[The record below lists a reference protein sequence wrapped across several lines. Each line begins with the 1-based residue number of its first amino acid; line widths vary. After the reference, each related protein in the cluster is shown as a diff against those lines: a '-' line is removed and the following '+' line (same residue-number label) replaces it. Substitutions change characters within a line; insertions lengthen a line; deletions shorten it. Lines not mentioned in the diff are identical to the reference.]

1 MISDEDVRQYFKN
14 KMNVPGV
21 YGGAGSLQIGRG
33 PLLLKGAPP
42 GGCQRHKVVFNKF
55 NVIPEFCFDCYKVL
69 ITPRTVM
76 ELFKLLMVF
85 DGLEL
90 SGNNTRK
97 CMVEGRADSE
107 GSYKGF
113 IYCRSIEE
121 GKEVRRILQEIVAV
135 EISPDV
141 PVLLKRGCSEFAR
154 THPRYAQIKPGKPI
168 MPFPPSWKGH
178 EDFVDK
184 NYALEHNVAAN
195 SSNANPETKAKY
207 PLSEIFA
214 LQYWLQYA
222 ATIGDISYLKI
233 AGRVLPPIPQL
244 KRPPLSLQPAKCK

>member
-1 MISDEDVRQYFKN
+1 
-14 KMNVPGV
+14 
-21 YGGAGSLQIGRG
+21 
-33 PLLLKGAPP
+33 
-42 GGCQRHKVVFNKF
+42 
-55 NVIPEFCFDCYKVL
+55 
-69 ITPRTVM
+69 M
-76 ELFKLLMVF
+76 ELFKLLMLF
-85 DGLEL
+85 DGLVL
-90 SGNNTRK
+90 PGNNTRK
-97 CMVEGRADSE
+97 CMVEGRADSK

-141 PVLLKRGCSEFAR
+141 PVSLKRGCSVFAR
-154 THPRYAQIKPGKPI
+154 THPRYAQLKPGAPI
-168 MPFPPSWKGH
+168 MSFPPSWKVH

-184 NYALEHNVAAN
+184 AYASMHGANAGNPNVN
-195 SSNANPETKAKY
+195 VETKAAY
-207 PLSEIFA
+207 PPTEIFA

-244 KRPPLSLQPAKCK
+244 KRP